1 MVMSVISAPD
11 AAPAPRRMDANISKV
26 PYLPGLD
33 GMRALAVVAV
43 MIYHANSTWLK
54 GGFIGVDVFFVIS
67 GYLIT
72 LLLIAEHEKTGA
84 VNMKNFWVRRFRRLL
99 PALFVMLLLLS
110 IWTAIFERDALGQL
124 RGDLLGGVFYISNWY
139 QIFIG
144 AGYSASNDFAP
155 LRHLWS
161 LAVEEQFYF
170 VWPIVM
176 IALLR
181 KGSRK
186 IADLSVWL
194 FGAAVFVAVVVAV
207 LYHPGPIDADPSNT
221 PAAYWEIGGR
231 FISKGDALY
240 LSTLSRSSGLL
251 LGAAFA
257 MVWRPVAMMRGP
269 LRNKAHAL
277 DGLALVGFGVLA
289 IMSWKVGFIDTFG
302 DNSADPWLF
311 RGGFFVAGIATL
323 LIIAAVTHRG
333 SLTARAL
340 SGSTVL
346 WVGTRS
352 YGLYLYHWPIYQI
365 VRNIA
370 GTKLKFHEWVLCL
383 VATAIITEI
392 SYRFIETPIR
402 KGEFA
407 AAWKRCGE
415 QSRRNGNRGAVLG
428 GVLVGTALTIFAGA
442 SLATAELKQNAVD
455 ESLQRGAGATCSV
468 LLNTCDDTPEAGAGP
483 DVELAPELDP
493 ADSNEPETQTESGN
507 EVPEATV
514 ETTVPLPPTPQKFAI
529 GDSVMLGAADELKA
543 SGFAVDAAESR
554 AFGSGLEV
562 VQALSDRSRLP
573 QELVIHLGTNGP
585 ISSDEMDAMMSLVGD
600 VPRVL
605 LIQNVVPDGSYDEG
619 NNRLMINAASSLPN
633 VEVLYW
639 DGLDRQ
645 CQGDCIYQDGIH
657 LKSTGAAYYTTLIE
671 TVLADGSLFT

>member
-1 MVMSVISAPD
+1 MSVISAPD
-11 AAPAPRRMDANISKV
+11 AAPAPRRRDANISKV

-33 GMRALAVVAV
+33 GMRAVAVVAV

-54 GGFIGVDVFFVIS
+54 GGFIGVEVFFVIS

-124 RGDLLGGVFYISNWY
+124 RGDLLGGVSYISNWY

-176 IALLR
+176 VALLR
-181 KGSRK
+181 KGSRR

-194 FGAAVFVAVVVAV
+194 FGAAVFVTVVVAV

-269 LRNKAHAL
+269 LQNKAHAL
-277 DGLALVGFGVLA
+277 DALAVVGFAILAL
-289 IMSWKVGFIDTFG
+289 MSWKVGFIDTFG

-323 LIIAAVTHRG
+323 LIIAAVTHRD

-340 SGSTVL
+340 SGPTML
-346 WVGTRS
+346 WIGTRS

-365 VRNIA
+365 VRNTA
-370 GTKLKFHEWVLCL
+370 GTKLKFHEWVLCM
-383 VATAIITEI
+383 VATAIITEV
-392 SYRFIETPIR
+392 SYRYIETPIR
-402 KGEFA
+402 KGQLA
-407 AAWKRCGE
+407 AMWQRRG
-415 QSRRNGNRGAVLG
+415 QRSRRSQNRGAVLG
-428 GVLVGTALTIFAGA
+428 GVFVGTALAIFAGA
-442 SLATAELKQNAVD
+442 SLATAELKQNEVD
-455 ESLQRGAGATCSV
+455 ESLKQSAAATCSV
-468 LLNTCDDTPEAGAGP
+468 LLGTCDDEPQAAAGPEIASTPEPVPVASDGS
-483 DVELAPELDP
+483 DTP
-493 ADSNEPETQTESGN
+493 AEPAEG
-507 EVPEATV
+507 ATV
-514 ETTVPLPPTPQKFAI
+514 ETTVPLPVAPQKFAI

-543 SGFAVDAAESR
+543 AGFTVDAGESR
-554 AFGSGLEV
+554 AFVRGIDV

-585 ISSDEMDAMMSLVGD
+585 ISNDQMDMMMRLVAN
-600 VPRVL
+600 VPKVL
-605 LIQNVVPDGSYDEG
+605 LIQNVVPDGSYDED
-619 NNRLMINAASSLPN
+619 NNLLMINVASSLAN

-639 DGLDRQ
+639 DGLAQQ

-671 TVLADGSLFT
+671 TVLADGSLFS

>member
-1 MVMSVISAPD
+1 MSALSAPD
-11 AAPAPRRMDANISKV
+11 AATAPRRADANISKV

-33 GMRALAVVAV
+33 GLRAVAVIAV

-54 GGFIGVDVFFVIS
+54 GGFIGVEVFFVIS

-84 VNMKNFWVRRFRRLL
+84 VDMKNFWVRRFRRLL

-170 VWPIVM
+170 IWPIVM
-176 IALLR
+176 VALLR

-194 FGAAVFVAVVVAV
+194 FGAAVFVTVVVGV

-240 LSTLSRSSGLL
+240 LSTLSRSGGLL

-257 MVWRPVAMMRGP
+257 MVWRPVAVMRGP
-269 LRNKAHAL
+269 LRNKAGAL
-277 DGLALVGFGVLA
+277 DGLAAIGFATLGLMA
-289 IMSWKVGFIDTFG
+289 WKVGFIDTFG
-302 DNSADPWLF
+302 DNSADPWLL
-311 RGGFFVAGIATL
+311 RGGFFVASIATL
-323 LIIAAVTHRG
+323 LIIAAVTHRD
-333 SLTARAL
+333 SLTSKML
-340 SGSTVL
+340 SGPTIL
-346 WVGTRS
+346 WIGTRS

-365 VRNIA
+365 VRNTA
-370 GTKLKFHEWVLCL
+370 GTRLRFHEWVLCM
-383 VATAIITEI
+383 VATVIVTEI
-392 SYRFIETPIR
+392 SYRYIETPIR
-402 KGEFA
+402 KGQLA
-407 AAWKRCGE
+407 AAWRRRGE
-415 QSRRNGNRGAVLG
+415 RTRRNQNRGAVLG
-428 GVLVGTALTIFAGA
+428 GVFVGTALAIFAGA

-455 ESLQRGAGATCSV
+455 ESLKQSAGATCSV
-468 LLNTCDDTPEAGAGP
+468 LLGTCEAEAEAEAAPAVEPTSEPALSNDPDAPVESAVDD
-483 DVELAPELDP
+483 
-493 ADSNEPETQTESGN
+493 
-507 EVPEATV
+507 VPATV
-514 ETTVPLPPTPQKFAI
+514 ASTVPLPAGPEKFAL

-543 SGFAVDAAESR
+543 SGFTVDAAESR
-554 AFGSGLEV
+554 SFVRGLDV
-562 VQALSDRSRLP
+562 VQALLDRGQLP

-585 ISSDEMDAMMSLVGD
+585 ITNDQMDQMMSLVVD
-600 VPRVL
+600 VPKVL
-605 LIQNVVPDGSYDEG
+605 LVQNVVPEGSYDEE
-619 NNRLMINAASSLPN
+619 NNLLMINAASGLPN

-639 DGLDRQ
+639 DGLAQQ

-671 TVLADGSLFT
+671 TVLADGSLFA